1 VSNASIDIP
10 GSAMAQ
16 RTLLRPSG
24 LWVLLALLVIMALL
38 PLVASPYALLLMLP
52 FIAYGIALLGFNLL
66 FGTTGLLSF
75 GHALFLGVGAYTAA
89 VLTSKFGVLSFELLL
104 VTAALASGIIAL
116 AVGALC
122 VRYTKIFF
130 GMLTLAFGMLFHS
143 FLYKFYGVTGGDQ
156 GMRVLRPLLFGMEWR
171 GGKTAFLTGP
181 FYYYALT
188 LFALLGLAMWR
199 ITQSPFG
206 LHLRAIR
213 ENAGK
218 AAYVGVQIFRMRL
231 AAFVISAVYGGI
243 GGTILAVTTGL
254 ADPELAYWTHSGNLV
269 FMAVLGGSGTF
280 AGPVIGALAFV
291 VLQDFVM
298 SVTQYWRFVMGAT
311 LVLLVVFLPQGLS
324 GAIELLA
331 ARRKGGRQ
339 HAA

>member
-1 VSNASIDIP
+1 VSNQSIEIAA
-10 GSAMAQ
+10 GTAVRRMA
-16 RTLLRPSG
+16 LRPNG
-24 LWVLLALLVIMALL
+24 LWVLSALIVIMAVL
-38 PLVASPYALLLMLP
+38 PWIVSPYGLMLMLP
-52 FIAYGIALLGFNLL
+52 FIGYSIALLGFNLL
-66 FGTTGLLSF
+66 FGSTGLLSF

-89 VLTSKFGVLSFELLL
+89 ALTSKFGVKCFELML
-104 VTAALASGIIAL
+104 VTAALLSGLIAL
-116 AVGALC
+116 VVGALC
-122 VRYTKIFF
+122 VRYTRIFF

-143 FLYKFYGVTGGDQ
+143 FLFKFYSITGGDQ
-156 GMRVLRPLLFGMEWR
+156 GMRVLRPLLLGMEWR

-181 FYYYALT
+181 FYFYALV

-280 AGPVIGALAFV
+280 AGPAIGALVFV
-291 VLQDFVM
+291 VLQDFVT
-298 SVTQYWRFVMGAT
+298 SITQYWRFVMGAVLT
-311 LVLLVVFLPQGLS
+311 LLVVFMPQGLS
-324 GAIELLA
+324 GTIEALA
-331 ARRKGGRQ
+331 TRRNGRR
-339 HAA
+339 